1 MEEKPTFRAPFLFHL
16 PESRSLYELC
26 PSQSLYHT
34 DGNRMWSSPP
44 RHWQV
49 LVQERFSLSNST
61 VEIATPSIGKAKRNK
76 TLTFNVF
83 NLPKKTCLA
92 KRNKTLTFN
101 VFNLPKKT
109 CLYLKSLDLFTATS
123 VQLKIIILSE
133 INQKEK

>member
-83 NLPKKTCLA
+83 NLPKKI
-92 KRNKTLTFN
+92 
-101 VFNLPKKT
+101 
-109 CLYLKSLDLFTATS
+109 CLYLKSFDLFTATS
-123 VQLKIIILSE
+123 MQLEIIILSE
-133 INQKEK
+133 INQKEKEKYVMISLIHGI